1 MLEILLNKVKLK
13 LIYLGAVALLFA
25 AAISIYLAINKKERL
40 IEKLN
45 NGTNDEKI
53 NYHNDID
60 FIREQ
65 LQK

>member
-53 NYHNDID
+53 NYNNDID